1 MLEVTLFD
9 GGERAQKPA
18 RRKKEEKYNGYYW
31 VTTRLLR
38 ESGPW
43 YCAPIKGADAVVSMV
58 NEYLDL
64 ENADREHFYLYAW
77 IAKTRCWLYR

>member
-1 MLEVTLFD
+1 MLEVTLFE
-9 GGERAQKPA
+9 GGELAQKPA